1 MANMNPIADEHEAF
15 AVMESLFQDVWDG
28 VAPDSVITDLDTAA
42 NSIEG
47 FHGES
52 MRQTYNRFRFE
63 KVMELFL
70 SAYLQDDGDDKML
83 LEHNIEMRDLTA
95 FYEIVS
101 AKWEADG
108 LPVDE

>member
-1 MANMNPIADEHEAF
+1 MSTMNEQPIADEHEAF

-52 MRQTYNRFRFE
+52 MRQTYNRFRF
-63 KVMELFL
+63 
-70 SAYLQDDGDDKML
+70 
-83 LEHNIEMRDLTA
+83 
-95 FYEIVS
+95 
-101 AKWEADG
+101 
-108 LPVDE
+108 

>member
-1 MANMNPIADEHEAF
+1 
-15 AVMESLFQDVWDG
+15 
-28 VAPDSVITDLDTAA
+28 
-42 NSIEG
+42 
-47 FHGES
+47 
-52 MRQTYNRFRFE
+52 
-63 KVMELFL
+63 MELFL
-70 SAYLQDDGDDKML
+70 SAYLQDDGDEKSL